1 MAQLEALNIQLTAD
15 VKGLSTNLK
24 VGEDGVIKFAKT
36 VGQLEGQLKSFQTG
50 LKNASNPES
59 IARLNRA
66 IEATGDKIKA
76 IKGFGNDAGDG
87 LKKVKKE
94 SEGAGDGL
102 TKFSKGSGQATQAT
116 VNLSRVLQDAPFG
129 FIGIA
134 NNLNPLLE
142 SFQRLGKESGGLKGA
157 LSALGSSMLGAGGIG
172 LALSAF
178 QFFALGGVDA
188 IKKMFGALGDNKAV
202 AEARKEMDEFNKSLK
217 SAESGALATGLKL
230 QSFVEIAKNGQ
241 LPLSQ
246 RNEALKQANIILGE
260 HGTKLTLAN
269 VATKAITEQT
279 KLYTEALI
287 AQAVAAKFA
296 DRIADITVQQATVRE
311 RSIKESGELQKKTL
325 EETQKLT
332 ERYSRSGKKVDI
344 SRIIDVGAEK
354 KKLTETLQESTSLSI
369 QLQGLKNL
377 FAESTNSATKLFGI
391 LGTNKDDKTGGTAK
405 KIQSEADKIAEIVK
419 KLYADIDG
427 LKAANKEGL
436 LSGAALDEKSIDAY
450 KNAIQNIGEID
461 VNSKIIPK
469 LGLEVN
475 PIVIRDLF
483 RKEGERLANQKPYE
497 VEVPVDIKPKANGES
512 GFDFSEALAEALRK
526 AGKTV
531 SDGMQPFRD
540 IIFQTV
546 ADSFSG
552 IGDAIATSITGGGNF
567 GAALFGGLFQTLGAG
582 LQAYG
587 KKIIETSTLLKALQ
601 EALKLSNFGGSLI
614 LGIGLVALG
623 GITKNLGGQLKL
635 ADGGFVSGKGTSRSD
650 SIPAML
656 SNGEYVINAAAVRKF
671 GLNNLDKI
679 NSLQGFAAGGVIGVP
694 QPYAVPNNNVNISNS
709 GIVVAIEGEF
719 KMRNDVLAL
728 AVKKGNKTVSINS

>member
-1 MAQLEALNIQLTAD
+1 MAQLEALNVQLLAD
-15 VKGLSTNLK
+15 VKGLTGNLK
-24 VGEDGVIKFAKT
+24 VGEDGLIKFAKT
-36 VGQLEGQLKSFQTG
+36 VDELEKD
-50 LKNASNPES
+50 LKNFKDALKKASDPADILKLNKS
-59 IARLNRA
+59 I
-66 IEATGDKIKA
+66 EETGAKIKA
-76 IKGFGNDAGDG
+76 VKGFGSFVPKELAPEI
-87 LKKVKKE
+87 KKVTQE
-94 SEGAGDGL
+94 TE
-102 TKFSKGSGQATQAT
+102 KFSKGSGAATQAT
-116 VNLSRVLQDAPFG
+116 INLGRVLQDAPYG

-142 SFQRLGKESGGLKGA
+142 SFQRLGKDSGGLKGA
-157 LSALGSSMLGAGGIG
+157 FSGLASSMLGAGGIG

-202 AEARKEMDEFNKSLK
+202 AEARKEIDEFNKSLK
-217 SAESGALATGLKL
+217 GAESGALATGLKL
-230 QSFVEIAKNGQ
+230 QSFVDIAKNGA

-246 RNEALKQANIILGE
+246 RNEALKEANKILGE

-269 VATKAITEQT
+269 VATEAITKQT

-296 DRIADITVQQATVRE
+296 DRIADLTVKQATQTKE
-311 RSIKESGELQKKTL
+311 RVKGIQELTKAEKDYQKSKNSNVLRDQTGA
-325 EETQKLT
+325 ETGDIGKLLNLNSA
-332 ERYSRSGKKVDI
+332 RKKVLEA
-344 SRIIDVGAEK
+344 RQLG
-354 KKLTETLQESTSLSI
+354 TSLTI
-369 QLQGLKNL
+369 QISNLKQL
-377 FAESTNSATKLFGI
+377 FDESTNAATKSFGA

-427 LKAANKEGL
+427 LKATKKEGL
-436 LSGAALDEKSIDAY
+436 LSNLELDNKTIDAY
-450 KNAIQNIGEID
+450 KNAIQNIGEI
-461 VNSKIIPK
+461 NPKETIIPK

-475 PIVIRDLF
+475 PVVIRNLF
-483 RKEGERLANQKPYE
+483 AEESIRLSKEKPYE
-497 VEVPVDIKPKANGES
+497 VEVPVAVKSVANGQS
-512 GFDFSEALAEALRK
+512 GFDFSEALAAGIKK
-526 AGKTV
+526 AGETV
-531 SDGMQPFRD
+531 SASMQPFRD
-540 IIFQTV
+540 IVFQTV
-546 ADSFSG
+546 ADSFAG
-552 IGDAIATSITGGGNF
+552 IGDAISNAVVGGGNF
-567 GAALFGGLFQTLGAG
+567 AASLFSGLFQTLGSG

-587 KKIIETSTLLKALQ
+587 KQVIVFSKLMIGLKKALD
-601 EALKLSNFGGSLI
+601 ASSFGGSLI

-623 GITKNLGGQLKL
+623 GVVKGLGAGLKL